1 MRPSGSDRRFTQV
14 PEPVPDLNWSPERAR
29 ELGERVLDIW
39 IQLLERLPSL
49 PVARAHRVEEVRSAV
64 AIPVPAQPM
73 PVDELVTYL
82 RDMALERSMYP
93 GHPGFM
99 AYIIGSG
106 TVPAAPAELLAA
118 GLDQNLG
125 GWRLSPAATE
135 IELHLLRW
143 FAEAFGLP
151 PGAGGLMTSGGAMAA
166 FVGLKAARD
175 AKAGWDSR
183 ERGVAA
189 GPPLAI
195 YASSEAHVVNER
207 AADMMG
213 LGRRSVRKVP
223 VDAEFRMRVDAL
235 RQAVEDDL
243 ASGTQPIIVVATRS
257 EERRVG
263 QERGTQ

>member
-1 MRPSGSDRRFTQV
+1 MSSHESS
-14 PEPVPDLNWSPERAR
+14 PEPRSSPLADPVPDLDWSAERAR
-29 ELGERVLDIW
+29 EFGQRVLDIW
-39 IQLLERLPSL
+39 TELLDRLRDL
-49 PVARAHRVEEVRSAV
+49 PVARTQRADEVRAAV
-64 AIPVPAQPM
+64 ALPVPDDPM
-73 PVDELVTYL
+73 PLDELIAYL
-82 RDMALERSMYP
+82 RDVALERSMYP

-135 IELHLLRW
+135 IEIHLLRW
-143 FAEAFGLP
+143 FAESFGFP
-151 PGAGGLMTSGGAMAA
+151 AGSGGLMTSGGAMAA
-166 FVGLKAARD
+166 FVALKAARD
-175 AKAGWDSR
+175 AKSGWDSR

-195 YASSEAHVVNER
+195 YASAEAHVVNER

-213 LGRRSVRKVP
+213 LGRSSVRKVP

-235 RQAVEDDL
+235 RQAVE
-243 ASGTQPIIVVATRS
+243 
-257 EERRVG
+257 
-263 QERGTQ
+263 